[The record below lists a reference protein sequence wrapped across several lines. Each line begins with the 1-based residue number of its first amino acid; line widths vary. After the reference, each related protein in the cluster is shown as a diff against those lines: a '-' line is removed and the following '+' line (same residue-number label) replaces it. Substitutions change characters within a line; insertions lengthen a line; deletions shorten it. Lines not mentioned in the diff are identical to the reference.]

1 MYTQI
6 QYIYIYI
13 LYIHLASMFFW
24 FIFILQGAPARSWV
38 FTFICYFPRSL
49 KSQLCVI
56 EPQLWW
62 MFPFHPGFIFHT
74 SGHPRRDRW
83 ALLGNPSEGPRH
95 CWSDVETPMLFVI
108 SVRSSRLTLLNADF
122 DFELFE
128 FRTSEPKEYE
138 RTKTWAGL
146 CLCSNPSCYSYLT
159 AQFGNRV
166 TDETDR
172 PLSIPQTICKW
183 WVTGLV

>member
-6 QYIYIYI
+6 QYIYIYNIYIYI

-62 MFPFHPGFIFHT
+62 MFPFHPGFIFHA

-95 CWSDVETPMLFVI
+95 CLLIGCWKTHVACDISEIFQAYFVE
-108 SVRSSRLTLLNADF
+108 RR
-122 DFELFE
+122 
-128 FRTSEPKEYE
+128 

-166 TDETDR
+166 TDETNR
-172 PLSIPQTICKW
+172 PLSIPQTIFKW